1 MRQGCPLSSLLYV
14 LVSQVLSTQIR
25 NCDGILGF
33 RLPGAGG
40 LQFKVSWYADDGT
53 NFIKDEKSHCYLL
66 KVVSKYE
73 KGSGAKFNTSKS
85 EAMWPGGC
93 RDNGASPFGLT
104 WVKKMR
110 ILGVYSSNGLLSG
123 S

>member
-1 MRQGCPLSSLLYV
+1 M
-14 LVSQVLSTQIR
+14 LSTQIR

-40 LQFKVSWYADDGT
+40 LQFKVSWCADDAT
-53 NFIKDEKSHCYLL
+53 NFVKDEKSHCYLL

-85 EAMWPGGC
+85 EAMWPGGW
-93 RDNGASPFGLT
+93 RDNGASPFGLKC
-104 WVKKMR
+104 VKKMR